1 MSRQILNEP
10 TAIEKELVL
19 LKEENS
25 RLKKKLNK
33 ALSRNKFEEYL
44 IRGFQA
50 MMVPG
55 PSSEASAKATPPK
68 QAAEV
73 HAKPTRSQ
81 AKTTKQAMT

>member
-25 RLKKKLNK
+25 RLMKKLNK

-55 PSSEASAKATPPK
+55 PSSEASVKAPK

-73 HAKPTRSQ
+73 YAKPTRSQ